1 VRLSRLEK
9 AMQANGIAKHRA
21 LYSAPAVGMHAAA
34 LDGRT
39 DGRNAIYTRV
49 QLRMHAV
56 LLIPRSYFE
65 KQSERNFCVQAHEA
79 KADLQSDLMVA

>member
-1 VRLSRLEK
+1 
-9 AMQANGIAKHRA
+9 MQANGIAKHRA

-34 LDGRT
+34 ALDGRT
-39 DGRNAIYTRV
+39 RAQCFLHSRV

-65 KQSERNFCVQAHEA
+65 KQSERNFCV
-79 KADLQSDLMVA
+79 